1 MKVLIVEDC
10 EMNAL
15 VVTGFLKKY
24 NSDVEIDYAINGKDG
39 VAMALNCNYDIILM
53 DINMPVMDGITA
65 TRQIKKSSPKQLIV
79 AVTAVGMDHIEERNA
94 LSIFD
99 QILMKP
105 LNHQLF
111 IKTLDSMLA
120 TTQG

>member
-1 MKVLIVEDC
+1 MKILIVEDC

-24 NSDVEIDYAINGKDG
+24 NCEVEIEYAINGKEG
-39 VAMALNCNYDIILM
+39 VDKAFSDNYEIILM

-65 TRQIKKSSPKQLIV
+65 TREIKKALPNQLIV

-94 LSIFD
+94 LTAFD
-99 QILMKP
+99 QILLKP
-105 LNHQLF
+105 LNHELF
-111 IKTLDSMLA
+111 IKTMDSMLVHS
-120 TTQG
+120 